1 MIEAAAL
8 PWYFKPG
15 RVAGRSANFQGY
27 TDWQLVRMAR
37 GAPPK
42 RSAFASLLRHG
53 DASAPVIK
61 VPIPVTRAADPM
73 PAPPPLDASDACI
86 RRAAQRLAAYCVAPV
101 PGAADDM
108 ECLAHLYRVCRLQ
121 HVEPPA
127 LDPSKPA
134 GPVIARLAHPRW
146 WRRRLRV
153 SVARRTEERRIAAGV
168 VHRAAQCYCS
178 DSGVYRRRE
187 SAKRNSDMMRLMIAV
202 NEHGESFTVGDLAE
216 KSTSNPVLRRNELM
230 TRCKGL
236 ETIAD
241 ARGDRGLFV
250 TWTLPSRFHAVL
262 SSGHRNP
269 NYDRSTPRAGS
280 AFFGL
285 QWARVRAALA
295 KAVIPA
301 VKKKNGEIKWP
312 ELRGLRL
319 YGIRVAE
326 PHHDETPHWHLL
338 LFAPLRW
345 HRMIAATI
353 AQYAFVEGDE
363 PGAKKARIDAKLIQ
377 KGIDPATG
385 KERSAVGYVAKYL
398 AKNVDGF
405 QVEIAMEKGADGELH
420 FTGDGA
426 TAAERIRA
434 WASTWGIRQFQFFG
448 TPPVTI
454 WRELRRLDGE
464 VGFGAME
471 AARAAADAGD
481 YAAHVQAI
489 GGVSVPKLSRPL
501 QVHRQVRM
509 KGGEPVPTMYGDEAP
524 EVVKGVSEFAAELS
538 PRAAG
543 VLRHLS
549 IAEAALK
556 LKRRD
561 RRGLEAIRRCVD
573 VVITRIHEWTVLF
586 KPEGAELAPRTR
598 VNNCNRSIEH
608 DHEKAEAEA
617 LETRQPQRWI
627 DPEACGGIL
636 SALGWSDDRAGWIGD
651 DLECLAEAG

>member
-1 MIEAAAL
+1 MRGGFL
-8 PWYFKPG
+8 PVHVVSKSLSDRDLL
-15 RVAGRSANFQGY
+15 RV
-27 TDWQLVRMAR
+27 AR
-37 GAPPK
+37 GAPTYK
-42 RSAFASLLRHG
+42 RSAFASLLRQG

-61 VPIPVTRAADPM
+61 VPVPVTRAADPM

-127 LDPSKPA
+127 LDPTKPA

-187 SAKRNSDMMRLMIAV
+187 SAKRNGDMLRLMTAV
-202 NEHGESFTVGDLAE
+202 NESGEFFSVADLAD
-216 KSTSNPVLRRNELM
+216 KSTSNPELRRNELM

-236 ETIAD
+236 EAIAD
-241 ARGDRGLFV
+241 LRGDRGLFV
-250 TWTLPSRFHAVL
+250 TWTLPSRFHAVV
-262 SSGHRNP
+262 SSGYRNP
-269 NYDRSTPRAGS
+269 NYDGSTPRAGA
-280 AFFGL
+280 AFFAL
-285 QWARVRAALA
+285 QWGRVRAALA
-295 KAVIPA
+295 KAVLPA
-301 VKKKNGEIKWP
+301 NKRFP
-312 ELRGLRL
+312 EARGLRL

-448 TPPVTI
+448 TPAITI

-464 VGFGAME
+464 CGFGAME

-481 YAAHVQAI
+481 YAGHVQAI

-501 QVHRQVRM
+501 QIHRQVRM
-509 KGGEPVPTMYGDEAP
+509 KDGEPVPTMYGDEAP
-524 EVVKGVSEFAAELS
+524 EVVKGVSEFAAQHS
-538 PRAAG
+538 PRALG
-543 VLRHLS
+543 VLGHL
-549 IAEAALK
+549 AKLEAGLK
-556 LKRRD
+556 FKARY
-561 RRGLEAIRRCVD
+561 RRGFEATRRCVD

-598 VNNCNRSIEH
+598 VNNCNRSIE
-608 DHEKAEAEA
+608 DDRQETEVQA
-617 LETRQPQRWI
+617 LETRQPRRWI
-627 DPEACGGIL
+627 EPEACEGIL
-636 SALGWSDDRAGWIGD
+636 AALGWSDDRAGWIGD